1 MATLDKVI
9 LDGTTYNLSGET
21 AQRSTYHESGDM
33 YDLLSPLE
41 VVSMAKADYRIQN
54 ATPPRAQAYA
64 YHTIHYFDVSSVGYD
79 KILVSCTFATWDGSF
94 CYFNPA
100 DNTYTIL
107 WHKGANSAD
116 WIDLSSIPS
125 GCYLCMSCID
135 ANYTAGGYK
144 YLASLWV
151 SPEYTAKYEGLDES
165 ISSKAVELIPNAS
178 YGAVDNNRPYFAI
191 DMSKYKD
198 CLVRLATTAAVG
210 CTVRLYRT
218 NSLTDIG
225 TQISN
230 SYNIGDFLAWVFPE
244 KYLVFGFVTSDY
256 SIFDNF
262 DIMLGW
268 VNPEVARVNK
278 LKHYWGPDLGAH
290 NADTRENIVHAC
302 VYADLVDLDVCR
314 TLDGYYV
321 CIHGTEINGHTIA
334 ETNLEDLE
342 LTYNQ
347 QEITDALEL
356 LKRYGSYCYINYR
369 ETTIEQQAALAERIY
384 NVLGRSCVYSTTLID
399 TNSPLYGHAKKFY
412 IWRANQQS
420 MAAFVQAG
428 ADTTKVYTSDASDG
442 DYTEYD
448 YIRTAGYTYL
458 SEVPTDGSIACG
470 FISSEPR
477 TVLNA

>member
-1 MATLDKVI
+1 MTIDKVI
-9 LDGTTYNLSGET
+9 LNGTTCNLSEET

-33 YDLLSPLE
+33 YDLLAPLE
-41 VVSMAKADYRIQN
+41 VVSMAKAGYRIQMT
-54 ATPPRAQAYA
+54 TPPRAQAYA
-64 YHTIHYFDVSSVGYD
+64 DHTIHYFDVPSVGYD
-79 KILVSCTFATWDGSF
+79 KILVSCRSATWDGSF

-100 DNTYTIL
+100 DNTYTKL
-107 WHKGANSAD
+107 WQKGADSAD

-151 SPEYTAKYEGLDES
+151 SPEYIAKYEGLDES
-165 ISSKAVELIPNAS
+165 ISSKAVELIPNADM
-178 YGAVDNNRPYFAI
+178 GAQDSNRPYFAI

-210 CTVRLYRT
+210 CTVRLNRT
-218 NSLTDIG
+218 NSLTDRG

-230 SYNIGDFLAWVFPE
+230 AYNIGDYLAWVYPE
-244 KYLVFGFVTSDY
+244 KYLVIAFATVNY

-268 VNPEVARVNK
+268 VDPEVARVNK
-278 LKHYWGPDLGAH
+278 LKHYWGPDLAAH
-290 NADTRENIVHAC
+290 NADTRDNLVHAC

-356 LKRYGSYCYINYR
+356 LKRYGSYCYINFR
-369 ETTIEQQAALAERIY
+369 ETTAEQQATLMERVF
-384 NVLGRSCVYSTTLID
+384 NTLGRACLYGEMLLDTT
-399 TNSPLYGHAKKFY
+399 SPLYGHCSKFY
-412 IWRANQQS
+412 VWRATQETVQS
-420 MAAFVQAG
+420 YVDAG
-428 ADTTKVYTSDASDG
+428 ADINKIYCMGATNG
-442 DYTEYD
+442 NYTEYD
-448 YIRTAGYTYL
+448 YIRSASYTEL
-458 SEVPTDGSIACG
+458 ASVPKDGSIACG
-470 FISSEPR
+470 FISSEPL

>member
-9 LDGTTYNLSGET
+9 LNGTTYNLSGET

-33 YDLLSPLE
+33 YNLLAPLE
-41 VVSMAKADYRIQN
+41 VVSMAKAGYRIKSS
-54 ATPPRAQAYA
+54 TPPVEQTYA
-64 YHTIHYFDVSSVGYD
+64 DHTIHYYDMSSFSYD
-79 KILVSCTFATWDGSF
+79 TILVSCVSATWDGLF
-94 CYFNPA
+94 GYYNPS
-100 DNTYTIL
+100 DSSYTRL
-107 WHKGANSAD
+107 WQKTAAGQSDYIN
-116 WIDLSSIPS
+116 LSSVPS
-125 GCYLCMSCID
+125 GCYFCMSCAD
-135 ANYTAGGYK
+135 ENYSSGSYK
-144 YLASLWV
+144 YVASLWV
-151 SPEYTAKYEGLDES
+151 NPEYIPKFEGLDES
-165 ISSKAVELIPNAS
+165 ITSKTIELTVNAS

-198 CLVRLATTAAVG
+198 CLVRFATTAPVER
-210 CTVRLYRT
+210 TVRFYRT
-218 NSLTDIG
+218 DSLTERG
-225 TQISN
+225 TEI
-230 SYNIGDFLAWVFPE
+230 SYNVGDFLAWVFPE
-244 KYLVFGFVTSDY
+244 KYLVFGFVAYDY

-290 NADTRENIVHAC
+290 NADTRENLVHAC

-334 ETNLEDLE
+334 ETNLADLG

-458 SEVPTDGSIACG
+458 SEVPTDGSVACG
-470 FISSEPR
+470 FISSDPR